1 MAASLKVSE
10 LTALTSVAA
19 GDLLL
24 VSDVSGSV
32 SKEVTLTNLE
42 GSVSLANLGTKS
54 VDNLSDVDISTAA
67 PTDTQYLEWDNANS
81 KFVPSNKL
89 FTLAGVSNGDVNLG
103 TFTGDIITDNTT
115 VKVALQDL
123 ETKIEANDQAA
134 ATASAVTEID
144 GNVNDIITLTGIA
157 ENVTTLGTFTGSTIA
172 DDVAIKP
179 ALQALET
186 AVETKQ
192 TIAVVAEID
201 SNVDDL
207 ISLSGVS
214 ENTSNLGTFTGAT
227 IDNSVTIKAALQAL
241 ETALEAEVVN
251 RGTAITNLVDGAP
264 AALNTLNE
272 LAAALNDDSS
282 AASTLTGLIN
292 ANETHID
299 NVATLSG
306 VAKDSVNL
314 GSFSGSTITANTTIK
329 AALQDLE
336 TSLEESN
343 ADSDSIISLT
353 GLAENATV
361 FSPDGGSADFT
372 GTTLSGTDLTIK
384 SALQALGTKADT
396 NASGITSEASTRAS
410 ADTTLTNNL
419 AETDA
424 NTDDLVTL
432 SGVAENA
439 TNLGTFT
446 GSTVSD
452 SQTIKAAIQLLET
465 AVETK
470 CATGANVNTLV
481 GSTSADSEPANY
493 FFLVVNTADGTIK
506 AINKEFVETE
516 GSP

>member
-32 SKEVTLTNLE
+32 SKKVTLTNLE

-54 VDNLSDVDISTAA
+54 IDNLSDVDITTAA
-67 PTDTQYLEWDNANS
+67 PTAAQYLEWDAVNS
-81 KFVPSNKL
+81 EFVPSNKL

-103 TFTGDIITDNTT
+103 TFTGDIITDDATIKT
-115 VKVALQDL
+115 ALQDL

-134 ATASAVTEID
+134 ATASALTEVD
-144 GNVNDIITLTGIA
+144 GNVNDLITLTGIS
-157 ENVTTLGTFTGSTIA
+157 ENVSTLGTFTGSTIA
-172 DDVAIKP
+172 DDLGIKA

-186 AVETKQ
+186 AVETKETQ
-192 TIAVVAEID
+192 AVVAEI
-201 SNVDDL
+201 NANADDL
-207 ISLSGVS
+207 ISLTGVS
-214 ENTSNLGTFTGAT
+214 ENTTNLGTFSGST
-227 IDNSVTIKAALQAL
+227 IDDSVTVKAALQAL
-241 ETALEAEVVN
+241 ETAIEAESAA
-251 RGTAITNLVDGAP
+251 RATAITDLVDGAP
-264 AALNTLNE
+264 DALNTLNE
-272 LAAALNDDSS
+272 LAAALNDDAS
-282 AASTLTGLIN
+282 AASTLTTAIN

-299 NVATLSG
+299 NMATLTG
-306 VAKDSVNL
+306 VAKDSTNF
-314 GSFSGSTITANTTIK
+314 GAFTGSTLTDSSTLK
-329 AALQDLE
+329 SVLQDIE
-336 TSLEESN
+336 TAHEEVDAN
-343 ADSDSIISLT
+343 ANDLVSLT
-353 GLAENATV
+353 GLAENTTV
-361 FSPDGGSADFT
+361 FSPNGGDADFT
-372 GTTLSGTDLTIK
+372 GTTLGGVDYTIK

-396 NASGITSEASTRAS
+396 NASAITSEASTRAS

-432 SGVAENA
+432 SGVAENSA
-439 TNLGTFT
+439 NLGTFT
-446 GSTVSD
+446 GSTIAD
-452 SQTIKAAIQLLET
+452 NQTIKAALQALET
-465 AVETK
+465 EVELK

-493 FFLVVNTADGTIK
+493 LFLVVSTADGSIK

>member
-32 SKEVTLTNLE
+32 SKKVTLTNLE

-54 VDNLSDVDISTAA
+54 IDNLSDVDITTAA
-67 PTDTQYLEWDNANS
+67 PTASQYLEWDAVNS
-81 KFVPSNKL
+81 EFVPSSKA
-89 FTLAGVSNGDVNLG
+89 FTLAGVSAGDTDLG

-115 VKVALQDL
+115 IKTALQDL

-134 ATASAVTEID
+134 ATASSVTEID
-144 GNVNDIITLTGIA
+144 GNVNDLITLTGIA

-172 DDVAIKP
+172 DDSGIKAAI
-179 ALQALET
+179 QALET

-192 TIAVVAEID
+192 TIATVAEID
-201 SNVDDL
+201 SNADDL
-207 ISLSGVS
+207 ISLTGVA
-214 ENTSNLGTFTGAT
+214 ENTTNLGTFTGST
-227 IDNSVTIKAALQAL
+227 IDNAVTIKAALQAL
-241 ETALEAEVVN
+241 ETAIEAEAAN
-251 RGTAITNLVDGAP
+251 RATAITNLVDGAP
-264 AALNTLNE
+264 AALDTLNE
-272 LAAALNDDSS
+272 LAAALNDDAS
-282 AASTLTGLIN
+282 AASTLTTAIN

-306 VAKDSVNL
+306 VVKDSVNL
-314 GSFSGSTITANTTIK
+314 GTFSGSTITDNTTIK

-343 ADSDSIISLT
+343 ADSDSLISLT
-353 GLAENATV
+353 GVAENATV
-361 FSPDGGSADFT
+361 FSPDGGDADFT
-372 GTTLSGTDLTIK
+372 GTTLSGTDYTIK

-432 SGVAENA
+432 SGVAENS

-446 GSTVSD
+446 GSTIAD
-452 SQTIKAAIQLLET
+452 SQTIKAALQALET
-465 AVETK
+465 AVELKTDD
-470 CATGANVNTLV
+470 GDNVNQLV
-481 GSTSADSEPANY
+481 GNTSADSEPANY
-493 FFLVVNTADGTIK
+493 LFLVVSTADGSIK

>member
-32 SKEVTLTNLE
+32 SKKVTLTNLE

-54 VDNLSDVDISTAA
+54 IDNLSDVDITTAA
-67 PTDTQYLEWDNANS
+67 PTAAQYLEWDAVNS
-81 KFVPSNKL
+81 EFVPSNKL
-89 FTLAGVSNGDVNLG
+89 FTLAGVSNGDTDLG

-134 ATASAVTEID
+134 TTASSVTEID

-192 TIAVVAEID
+192 TIAVVSEID

-207 ISLSGVS
+207 ISLTGVS
-214 ENTSNLGTFTGAT
+214 ENTTNLGTFTGAT
-227 IDNSVTIKAALQAL
+227 IDNAVTIKAALQAL

-264 AALNTLNE
+264 AALDTLNE

-282 AASTLTGLIN
+282 AAATLTGLIN

-299 NVATLSG
+299 NLATLTG
-306 VAKDSVNL
+306 VAKDSTNF
-314 GSFSGSTITANTTIK
+314 GAFTGSTLTDSSTLK
-329 AALQDLE
+329 SVLQDIE
-336 TSLEESN
+336 TAHEEVDAN
-343 ADSDSIISLT
+343 ANDLVSLT
-353 GLAENATV
+353 GLAENTTV
-361 FSPDGGSADFT
+361 FSPNGGDADFT
-372 GTTLSGTDLTIK
+372 GTTLGGVDYTIK

-432 SGVAENA
+432 SGVAENS
-439 TNLGTFT
+439 TNLSTFT
-446 GSTVSD
+446 GSTISD
-452 SQTIKAAIQLLET
+452 NQTIKSALQLLET

-493 FFLVVNTADGTIK
+493 LFLVVSTADGSIK